1 MRVFL
6 ALLFWACLSSC
17 NASDDIYGPA
27 QPRKGPGGSDYQ
39 HAKVRITDRAE
50 GANGYWV
57 FEPAKPTPDSADV
70 VVMNHG
76 WGAYNPASYGGW
88 IRHIVRKGSI
98 VIYTRYQY
106 SMATLPRYFNQNA
119 ATAISN
125 ALELLKN
132 GDHVYPLENRLVM
145 AGHSFGGLI
154 TANLTILADSF
165 QIPEPCAVMICQP
178 GGIMGGRLDSY
189 EAFPANIPLLMIVG
203 ADDNIASDR
212 LARPLFQQAQS
223 NRKNYIVHHPDKN
236 ADTEITA
243 SHGEIL
249 SVFDRYNSGHGNPV
263 IWRARWASQTNA
275 VDYFC
280 YWKLFDALKACA
292 LADHYCNYAF
302 GNTEEQRYM
311 GQWSD
316 GTPVKELTVL
326 DTLE

>member
-27 QPRKGPGGSDYQ
+27 QPGKGPGGSDYQ

-57 FEPAKPTPDSADV
+57 FQPANPTPDSADV

-119 ATAISN
+119 
-125 ALELLKN
+125 E
-132 GDHVYPLENRLVM
+132 
-145 AGHSFGGLI
+145 
-154 TANLTILADSF
+154 
-165 QIPEPCAVMICQP
+165 
-178 GGIMGGRLDSY
+178 
-189 EAFPANIPLLMIVG
+189 
-203 ADDNIASDR
+203 
-212 LARPLFQQAQS
+212 
-223 NRKNYIVHHPDKN
+223 
-236 ADTEITA
+236 TEITA

-292 LADHYCNYAF
+292 LAAHYCNYAF